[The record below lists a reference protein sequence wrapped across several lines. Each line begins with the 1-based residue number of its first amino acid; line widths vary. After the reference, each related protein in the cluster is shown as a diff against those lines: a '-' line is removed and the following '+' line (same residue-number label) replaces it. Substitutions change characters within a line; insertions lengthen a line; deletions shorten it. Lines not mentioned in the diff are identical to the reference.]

1 MVIVQHFLDTY
12 ETRKRSFIGVFSV
25 CVTVS
30 LTGDNQKQDKKH
42 GSFSCNINTLIPIL
56 RKKKFEITYVMGYH
70 DYKNIHYVKIVRIR
84 SYSVLYF
91 PTFGLNTDQ
100 NNCEYGHFFRS
111 D

>member
-1 MVIVQHFLDTY
+1 MKHVSDHLLVF
-12 ETRKRSFIGVFSV
+12 FFSV

-30 LTGDNQKQDKKH
+30 LTGDKSKTRQKH

-56 RKKKFEITYVMGYH
+56 MKKKFEMTSYVMGYI
-70 DYKNIHYVKIVRIR
+70 DYKNIHCVKIVRIR